1 MPRSLPLF
9 FRKRPRAIVAEV
21 KSREA
26 ILASRW
32 VRPFSHLFSHP
43 TLWHLN
49 RRSVP
54 RALALGL
61 FAAFILP
68 VGQFAL
74 AAILAVVIRANVPL
88 AAATTLVTN
97 PLTFPPIYFAAY
109 KLGILLLR
117 HPSSEGAGELARG
130 LGEKVLDVSA
140 PTALGLAIFAVAGA
154 ALGYT
159 AGAMWWR
166 LRLVQRWQAKRSSPD
181 SGC

>member
-1 MPRSLPLF
+1 
-9 FRKRPRAIVAEV
+9 V
-21 KSREA
+21 KSREE

-32 VRPFSHLFSHP
+32 VRPFAHLFSHP

-61 FAAFILP
+61 FAAFIIP

-74 AAILAVVIRANVPL
+74 AAVLAVVIRANVPL
-88 AAATTLVTN
+88 AAAATLVTN
-97 PLTFPPIYFAAY
+97 PVTFPPIYFAAY
-109 KLGILLLR
+109 KLGTFLLR
-117 HPSSEGAGELARG
+117 YSSSEGAGELARG
-130 LGEKVLDVSA
+130 LGEKLLDVSA
-140 PTALGLAIFAVAGA
+140 PTALGLVIFAIAGA

-159 AGAMWWR
+159 AGALWWR
-166 LRLVQRWQAKRSSPD
+166 LRLVQRWQAKRASPG